1 MTQQMT
7 SRERVATAL
16 NHQEPD
22 RVPLDIGAGQSTG
35 LVVEAYENL
44 QAYTGITGASGWLSK
59 IFRVARLDDAT
70 LARLGSDVR
79 PLQLRK
85 PRNWQTPVSE
95 DGTLIDEFGIKW
107 QQAPLPGEGHYWEQT
122 TFPLGEATIADLD
135 RYP

>member
-1 MTQQMT
+1 MTKQMT

-44 QAYTGITGASGWLSK
+44 QAYTGITGVGDWLSK
-59 IFRVARLDDAT
+59 TFRVARLDDAT

-79 PLQLRK
+79 PLQLRP
-85 PRNWQTPVSE
+85 PRHWQPPVSE

-107 QQAPLPGEGHYWEQT
+107 Q
-122 TFPLGEATIADLD
+122 
-135 RYP
+135 